1 MINREF
7 GPFSNFSYV
16 EFLHGYLN
24 TALVTGS
31 RPLEVGEKVGNVV
44 PRMSVQTGPQ
54 ALLVEVVRDET
65 DGPTKDE
72 EPVEDTVFKVVFG
85 FLGRESTAVTDKI
98 DEADGD
104 ASIDI
109 QNQIVLLTGGDGLDG
124 KSVVKELVRREVL
137 EHVVL
142 DQLDAEIGVVS

>member
-1 MINREF
+1 M
-7 GPFSNFSYV
+7 P
-16 EFLHGYLN
+16 
-24 TALVTGS
+24 
-31 RPLEVGEKVGNVV
+31 
-44 PRMSVQTGPQ
+44 VQTGPQ
-54 ALLVEVVRDET
+54 AFLVEVVRNKT

-72 EPVEDTVFKVVFG
+72 ETVEDTVFKVVFG
-85 FLGRESTAVTDKI
+85 FLGREGTAVADKI

-104 ASIDI
+104 ASINI
-109 QNQIVLLTGGDGLDG
+109 QDQIVLLTGGDGLDG